1 MSGEKSRQ
9 NENTLRRGGS
19 GERAWRGGPPV
30 GAGITPSFQRANR
43 LYHTIYVTG
52 LVDLEARR
60 VADMVKAAAVN
71 LRKWTAHA
79 DLAWIKGIE
88 AVATDLAQSFRAELS
103 MQLDH
108 AIGVADLFRVVR
120 VVARCLD
127 AVRHA
132 PEHATPHS
140 NVRGEFLGLT
150 ARSLFAGSTF
160 FKSFVSAHKVSVV
173 PT

>member
-19 GERAWRGGPPV
+19 GERAWREGPPV

-60 VADMVKAAAVN
+60 VVDMVKAAAVN
-71 LRKWTAHA
+71 LRKWTANA
-79 DLAWIKGIE
+79 DPAWIKGIE

-108 AIGVADLFRVVR
+108 DIRVADFFRVVR

-132 PEHATPHS
+132 PDIHPDDGLWHAY
-140 NVRGEFLGLT
+140 RGALLGPP
-150 ARSLFAGSTF
+150 G
-160 FKSFVSAHKVSVV
+160 H
-173 PT
+173 